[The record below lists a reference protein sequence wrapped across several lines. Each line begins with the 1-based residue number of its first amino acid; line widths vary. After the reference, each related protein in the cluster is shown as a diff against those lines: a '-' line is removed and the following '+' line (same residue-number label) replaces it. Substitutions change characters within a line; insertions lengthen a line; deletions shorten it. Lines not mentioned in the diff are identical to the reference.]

1 MVNQK
6 INIVIA
12 DDNKEFCSVLNDYLS
27 NQNDINI
34 MGIAGD
40 GIEAMKLIRERKPDL
55 LVLDIIM
62 PNLDGLGVLEKLN
75 EIDLNSKPYIIVLSA
90 VGNDII
96 TQRAISLGADY
107 YVVKPFDMEVFLKR
121 IRQMQKNIIYT
132 DNVIKAST
140 YYDDIDSGNVKNK
153 SVHIDT
159 IDEITNVIH
168 QIGIP
173 TNLKGYMYIREA
185 IFMVI
190 NDNELLSAV
199 TKELYP
205 SIGKKFNTTSS
216 RVERSMRHALDI
228 AWSRVQEENINKVF
242 GYKLFNKKGKPSN
255 SEFIAMV
262 VDKLRLENRAE

>member
-1 MVNQK
+1 MVNQE

-12 DDNKEFCSVLNDYLS
+12 DDNKEFCNVLNEYLS
-27 NQNDINI
+27 NQKYINVI
-34 MGIAGD
+34 GIAGD
-40 GIEAMKLIRERKPDL
+40 GIKAIELVYEKKPDL

-62 PNLDGLGVLEKLN
+62 PNLDGLGVLEKLS
-75 EIDLNSKPYIIVLSA
+75 EMELNSKPYIIVLSA
-90 VGNDII
+90 VGNDKI
-96 TQRAISLGADY
+96 TQRAIFLGADY
-107 YVVKPFDMEVFLKR
+107 YVVKPFDMEVFVKR
-121 IRQMQKNIIYT
+121 ISQMLNNPINS
-132 DNVIKAST
+132 DNVVRTSNYSNNIGIKISESKPKKV
-140 YYDDIDSGNVKNK
+140 DV
-153 SVHIDT
+153 
-159 IDEITNVIH
+159 IDEITNIIH

-190 NDNELLSAV
+190 NDIGLLSLV

-228 AWSRVQEENINKVF
+228 AWSGSSEEKITKIF
-242 GYKLFNKKGKPSN
+242 GYTICNKKGKPSN

-262 VDKLRLENRAE
+262 ADKLRLLSRV